1 MFLKFLWLNFND
13 SFKFNSSGLTRGRQR
28 RMRRGGIWQVL
39 EKDSKKKMIGI
50 ILNDSEKILKFF
62 FD

>member
-1 MFLKFLWLNFND
+1 MIRLN
-13 SFKFNSSGLTRGRQR
+13 LTLQDLQEDGKE
-28 RMRRGGIWQVL
+28 GGIWQVL